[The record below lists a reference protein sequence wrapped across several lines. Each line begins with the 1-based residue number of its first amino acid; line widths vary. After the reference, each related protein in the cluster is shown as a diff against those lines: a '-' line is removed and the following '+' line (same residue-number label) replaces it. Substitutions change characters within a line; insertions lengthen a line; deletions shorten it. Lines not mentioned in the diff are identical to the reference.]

1 MNTSLSTYT
10 TSLLAYGVL
19 YGLSR
24 YASRRKSDKIAD
36 VLYKEGSESLLLKKQ
51 FSGIAALFLPIVS
64 YFLYQQG
71 NEKLLALKAVGAW
84 VFVWMPAVIIS
95 LIAVSRNTSIQLRKL
110 KRLHNTVM
118 KPGNLITY
126 FSGRIAFLF
135 LYELFFRG
143 VLLFSLI
150 ALAGNIVSVLVNAV
164 LYTGLHAHSSKDE
177 LIATVPFGI
186 LSSVICIW
194 ANSIWPAVV
203 LHITVAL
210 TAELMMAASVNK
222 PYKLYLA

>member
-1 MNTSLSTYT
+1 MNPSLSIFT

-19 YGLSR
+19 YGLSS

-51 FSGIAALFLPIVS
+51 FLGTASLIIPVAI
-64 YFLYQQG
+64 YFLLYPGAQ
-71 NEKLLALKAVGAW
+71 KLLALKPVSAWIYVWLAAV
-84 VFVWMPAVIIS
+84 VLS
-95 LIAVSRNTSIQLRKL
+95 LIATSWNTTIQLRKI
-110 KRLHNTVM
+110 KRIHNSGM
-118 KPGNLITY
+118 KQGNLVIY
-126 FSGRIAFLF
+126 FSGRIIFLF

-150 ALAGNIVSVLVNAV
+150 SLTGNIVSVLITVG

-186 LSSVICIW
+186 LSAVICIW
-194 ANSIWPAVV
+194 ANSIWPAVI
-203 LHITVAL
+203 LHIAVAL
-210 TAELMMAASVNK
+210 TAELMMATSVHK
-222 PYKLYLA
+222 PCKLYIA